1 MPTDLFKIINKFT
14 LVFDD
19 VELEKEFTQYSINKV
34 KETLKYS
41 VFIAAFSSAIVGL
54 IGYYG
59 SFKTS
64 FTLDVILQISAGLIF
79 WFLSA
84 QQFFQKYYNI
94 YVYTILISINIVML
108 YGHADDTSLFPLLNV
123 YAIFLFIS
131 LVPYISFY
139 NILFSIILI
148 LTSVMLMPVFFNSI
162 TFNIAIEKTLL
173 LLSYFMIV
181 SLVLY
186 IKQMYERL
194 SFYKS
199 KELKKVNI
207 RLLNENKTLEMQ
219 SVLAKILKAS
229 THPNINIKE
238 FLDEALNLILNISWL
253 KILPK
258 GSIFLTNKNGELEMI
273 AHKNIGVLTKTCAI
287 VKSGQ
292 CLCGL
297 ALQKKQMLFNNCVTH
312 EHTTRPEG
320 MTPHGHFNI
329 PIMLDDNVLGVIN
342 IYVTHG
348 HQKTTDEEKF
358 FGFVANTLASVI
370 YRNQLEKEKEQYLN
384 NLKRYFVAIEQSEA
398 TIMFTDLEGKIKYA
412 NPFFYNLTGFKV
424 DEVVGKSVKIQ
435 SSGKTPR
442 ETYNDMWNTL
452 MQKKTWKGEFINRK
466 KNGEEYVEKAIIS
479 PITNENNEVV
489 EYIAIKE
496 DVTQAKQ
503 NVKTII
509 EQKHLL
515 EQKHLK
521 IKSSINYAQRIQQS
535 LLASS
540 NNLYDIFDEVII
552 NFLPKETVSGDFY
565 LVREKNNHIY
575 ITVSDCTGHGVPGA
589 LVSVLGI
596 QEIDHIIDTCNC
608 PVNGML
614 NILNRKIDVLLNN
627 DNEIGSDGMDLVML
641 KINKQL
647 KQINFS
653 GAKGLF
659 YIFSNGELVRYKTDA
674 FSIGQQ
680 SKTDINF
687 TEQTI
692 SYQTG
697 DTVFL
702 LTDGLQ
708 DQISKVNQK
717 RIGSKRVKQLM
728 TEVATST
735 LNNKQNLINS
745 FIKTHLG
752 DFQID
757 DITFITF
764 KL

>member
-1 MPTDLFKIINKFT
+1 MPADFLKIINKLT
-14 LVFDD
+14 LAFNDAKF
-19 VELEKEFTQYSINKV
+19 EKEFTEYSINRV

-41 VFIAAFSSAIVGL
+41 VFVAAFSSVIVGFVA
-54 IGYYG
+54 YYG

-64 FTLDVILQISAGLIF
+64 FTLDVILQMFAGLMF

-84 QQFFQKYYNI
+84 KQFFQKYYSI
-94 YVYTILISINIVML
+94 YVYTVLISLNIVML
-108 YGHADDTSLFPLLNV
+108 YGHANDSSLFPLLNV
-123 YAIFLFIS
+123 YAIFLFITM
-131 LVPYISFY
+131 VPYISFY
-139 NILFSIILI
+139 NILISILLILI
-148 LTSVMLMPVFFNSI
+148 SILLMPIFFKSI
-162 TFNIAIEKTLL
+162 TYYLAIERALL

-199 KELKKVNI
+199 IELEKANKKLVD
-207 RLLNENKTLEMQ
+207 ENKTLEMQ
-219 SVLAKILKAS
+219 SVLAKILKES
-229 THPNINIKE
+229 TQPNINIKE

-258 GSIFLTNKNGELEMI
+258 GCIFITNKKDELEMI
-273 AHKNIGVLTKTCAI
+273 AQKNLGALTKTCAV

-312 EHTTRPEG
+312 EHTIKPEG

-348 HQKTTDEEKF
+348 HQKTNDEERF
-358 FGFVANTLASVI
+358 FGFVADTLASVI
-370 YRNQLEKEKEQYLN
+370 YRNQLEKEKEQQAL
-384 NLKRYFVAIEQSEA
+384 I
-398 TIMFTDLEGKIKYA
+398 IKS
-412 NPFFYNLTGFKV
+412 NHN
-424 DEVVGKSVKIQ
+424 Q
-435 SSGKTPR
+435 
-442 ETYNDMWNTL
+442 
-452 MQKKTWKGEFINRK
+452 
-466 KNGEEYVEKAIIS
+466 
-479 PITNENNEVV
+479 
-489 EYIAIKE
+489 
-496 DVTQAKQ
+496 
-503 NVKTII
+503 
-509 EQKHLL
+509 
-515 EQKHLK
+515 

-540 NNLYDIFDEVII
+540 NNLFDIFDEVII

-608 PVNGML
+608 PTNEML
-614 NILNRKIDVLLNN
+614 NILNRKIDLLLNN

-641 KINKQL
+641 IIDKQQ

-659 YIFSNGELVRYKTDA
+659 YIFSNGDLVRYKTDA

-680 SKTDINF
+680 FETDVIF
-687 TEQTI
+687 SEQTI

-708 DQISKVNQK
+708 DQISKINQK
-717 RIGSKRVKQLM
+717 RIGSKKLKQLM
-728 TEVATST
+728 TEVASSPF
-735 LNNKQNLINS
+735 NNKQNLINS
-745 FIKTHLG
+745 FIKIHLG